1 LNRFSFYSYP
11 EANVAGFIVNQ
22 DGYHMEGVL
31 EKQQELEK
39 LCSEQAAKIEQL
51 TRLVTQFLCLMPTE
65 TWISTYG

>member
-1 LNRFSFYSYP
+1 
-11 EANVAGFIVNQ
+11 
-22 DGYHMEGVL
+22 MEGVL